1 MVRTVAA
8 TVGAALLLLT
18 ACTTPPGEG
27 TAENG
32 SANSALA
39 DTRWTLQALGN
50 DGGAGNAAVT
60 LNFGPDGTIAGNDG
74 CNQFRGD
81 YAVEGQSIE
90 IGGNLAGTAM
100 ACADPI
106 GVRARAYREALHRAA
121 NFALDDTRLDLND
134 ATGRR
139 LVSLV
144 PASISPVGADW
155 EVVAY
160 NNGKQAIVSL
170 IIDSQVTA
178 SFGTDGQVTGTTGC
192 NQYFASYELEGQS
205 LGIGPAGA
213 TRRFCA
219 EPEGLMQQ
227 EALYLEALQSA
238 AEFGI
243 DGMRLE
249 LRRADGALA
258 VTFNRKEP

>member
-18 ACTTPPGEG
+18 ACTASPGDG

-32 SANSALA
+32 SGDFDLA
-39 DTRWTLQALGN
+39 DTRWTLQALG
-50 DGGAGNAAVT
+50 DDAGAGNTAVT
-60 LNFGPDGTIAGNDG
+60 LNFGQNGTIAGNDG
-74 CNQFRGD
+74 CNQFRGE

-106 GVRARAYREALHRAA
+106 GARARAYREVLHRVA
-121 NFALDDTRLDLND
+121 NFALDDTRLDFND

-139 LVSLV
+139 LASFV
-144 PASISPVGADW
+144 PASVSPVGADW
-155 EVVAY
+155 AVVAY
-160 NNGKQAIVSL
+160 NNGKQAVVSL
-170 IIDSQVTA
+170 IIGTEVTA
-178 SFGTDGQVTGTTGC
+178 SFGTDGQVTGIAGC
-192 NQYFASYELEGQS
+192 NRYFATYELESQS

-219 EPEGLMQQ
+219 EPEGLMRQ

-238 AEFGI
+238 ATFRL
-243 DGMRLE
+243 DGARLE

-258 VTFNRKEP
+258 VIFNRN